1 MTQAPAVM
9 ASDDG
14 RFAVR
19 LPQAVL
25 TRLFKLC
32 EQAGQAET
40 GGILIGRYDNAHAV
54 ALVEEILGPT
64 GDSRAGRAW
73 FVRGVR
79 GLTAA
84 LERLWR
90 GGTYYLGEW
99 HFHPGGAP
107 EPSPP
112 DIRAMRRIASDPKA
126 ACPEPV
132 LLVAAGGASA
142 IEIGAFVVRATGA
155 IVTLTVRD

>member
-9 ASDDG
+9 TSDDG
-14 RFAVR
+14 QFSVH
-19 LPQAVL
+19 LPHEVL
-25 TRLFKLC
+25 TRLFAHC
-32 EQAGQAET
+32 ERAGQTET
-40 GGILIGRYDNAHAV
+40 GGILIGRYDDRHAV
-54 ALVEEILGPT
+54 ALVEELLGPT
-64 GDSRAGRAW
+64 GDSRAGRTW

-99 HFHPGGAP
+99 HFHPDGASQ
-107 EPSPP
+107 PSPS
-112 DIRAMRRIASDPKA
+112 DIRTMRQIALDPKT

-132 LLVAAGGASA
+132 LLIAAGGASA
-142 IEIGAFVVRATGA
+142 IEVGAFVIRGDGA
-155 IVTLTVRD
+155 IVSLTVRR